1 VTQGYRQDIRNIAVI
16 AHVDHGKTTLVDGM
30 LRQSGLLRASAE
42 IQDRVLDSGE
52 LERERGI
59 TILAKNTSVRYGE
72 TVINILDTPGHH
84 DFGGEVERTLVMAD
98 GVLLLVDAAEGPL
111 PQTRFVLKKTLDLG
125 LPAIVAINKIDRK
138 DARPQQTLD
147 EVYDLFIDLGA
158 TDNGIEFPVLF
169 TNGRAGVAHREL
181 GDGSVDLSPLFDV
194 ILAHVPPPVD
204 RSAEPLRLHV
214 NNLGWDDYVGRLII
228 GRVHDGSLRQGQSV
242 FVHGADPAPRPGRI
256 MRLYGFSGLQRSEI
270 EAAACGDIIAIAGID
285 QVLIG
290 DTITAEPDT
299 PPLERIHVD
308 EPTLAMNFCVNTSPF
323 AGEDGRYVT
332 SRNIRERLDREAKA
346 NVAIRV
352 EETGSP
358 DVFRV
363 IGRGELQLG
372 IFVETM
378 RREGFEL
385 MLSRPEVVTRRDGD
399 LGLEQLL
406 EPQERLLVDCPQEM
420 IGTVSELLGPRKGR
434 LLEMN
439 PTGDRAMLVYQIP
452 TRGLIGFTGE
462 FLTET
467 RGLGVMH
474 THFDGWIPWQGPIT
488 ARRTGAIVA
497 DRIGSSTP
505 YALFHLQPRGSLF
518 IGPGTRVYEGMV
530 VGEHSRDNDIDVN
543 VCREK
548 KLTNHRAAGK
558 DDNVL
563 LAPHRK
569 LSLEQSI
576 EFIRDDELIEVTPH
590 AIRMRKRILP
600 ANGRPRSVAARERA
614 EARTAL

>member
-1 VTQGYRQDIRNIAVI
+1 VSQGYRQDIRNIAVI

-42 IQDRVLDSGE
+42 IQDRVMDTGD

-59 TILAKNTSVRYGE
+59 TILAKNTSMRYGN

-111 PQTRFVLKKTLDLG
+111 PQTRFVLEKALELG
-125 LPAIVAINKIDRK
+125 LPTIVAINKIDRK

-147 EVYDLFIDLGA
+147 EVYGLFIDLGA
-158 TDNGIEFPVLF
+158 TDDGIEFPVLF
-169 TNGRAGVAHREL
+169 TNGRSGVAHRTL
-181 GDGSVDLSPLFDV
+181 DDGSQDLRPLFDV
-194 ILAHVPPPVD
+194 ILSHVPPPVD
-204 RSAEPLRLHV
+204 HTDEPLRLHV

-228 GRVHDGSLRQGQSV
+228 GRVHAGTLTQGQSV
-242 FVHGADPAPRPGRI
+242 FVHGADGTPKPGRI
-256 MRLYGFSGLQRSEI
+256 MRLYGFSGLQRVEI
-270 EAAACGDIIAIAGID
+270 EQAACGDIIAIAGIER
-285 QVLIG
+285 VFIG
-290 DTITAEPDT
+290 DTVTDDPET
-299 PPLERIHVD
+299 PPLPRIHVD

-323 AGEDGRYVT
+323 AGQDGRYVT
-332 SRNIRERLDREAKA
+332 SRNIRERLDRESKA

-385 MLSRPEVVTRRDGD
+385 MLSRPEVVTRREGD
-399 LGLEQLL
+399 AIL
-406 EPQERLLVDCPQEM
+406 EPQERLLVDCPAEM

-439 PTGDRAMLVYQIP
+439 PAGDRARLTYQIP
-452 TRGLIGFTGE
+452 TRGLIGFNGE

-474 THFDGWIPWQGPIT
+474 THFDGWIPWQGPI
-488 ARRTGAIVA
+488 ASRRTGALVA
-497 DRIGSSTP
+497 DRVGRATP
-505 YALFHLQPRGSLF
+505 YALFHLQPRGTLF
-518 IGPGTRVYEGMV
+518 IEPGTTVYEGMV
-530 VGEHSRDNDIDVN
+530 VGEHTRDNDIDIN

-558 DDNVL
+558 DDNVI
-563 LAPHRK
+563 LAPPRK
-569 LSLEQSI
+569 LSLEQAI
-576 EFIRDDELIEVTPH
+576 EFIRDDELIEVTPG
-590 AIRMRKRILP
+590 AIRLRKRILA
-600 ANGRPRSVAARERA
+600 ANMRPRGVAARERA
-614 EARTAL
+614 DERRTAI

>member
-1 VTQGYRQDIRNIAVI
+1 VTQAARQDIRNIAVI
-16 AHVDHGKTTLVDGM
+16 AHVDHGKTTLVDAM
-30 LRQSGLLRASAE
+30 LRQSGLIRANAE
-42 IQDRVLDSGE
+42 IQDRVMDSGD

-59 TILAKNTSVRYGE
+59 TILAKNTSVRYGD
-72 TVINILDTPGHH
+72 TTINILDTPGHH

-111 PQTRFVLKKTLDLG
+111 PQTRFVLEKALDLG
-125 LPAIVAINKIDRK
+125 LSAIVAINKIDRK

-158 TDNGIEFPVLF
+158 TDEGIDFPVLF
-169 TNGRAGVAHREL
+169 TNGRAGVAHRDL
-181 GDGSVDLSPLFDV
+181 SDGSQDLRPLFEI
-194 ILAHVPPPVD
+194 ILDKVPAPED
-204 RSAEPLRLHV
+204 RTDAPLRLHV

-228 GRVHDGSLRQGQSV
+228 GRVHDGSLTQGQNV
-242 FVHGADPAPRPGRI
+242 FVHGADGTPKPGRI
-256 MRLYGFSGLQRSEI
+256 MRLYGFSGLQRVEI
-270 EAAACGDIIAIAGID
+270 DAAACGDIIAIAGIEH
-285 QVLIG
+285 VTIG
-290 DTITAEPDT
+290 DTVTAAQDT
-299 PPLERIHVD
+299 VPLPRIHVD

-323 AGEDGRYVT
+323 AGQDGRYVT
-332 SRNIRERLDREAKA
+332 SRNILDRLGRESKA

-352 EETGSP
+352 EETDTP

-372 IFVETM
+372 VFVETM

-385 MLSRPEVVTRRDGD
+385 MLSRPEVVTRLDGD
-399 LGLEQLL
+399 QLL

-439 PTGDRAMLVYQIP
+439 PTGDRAKLVYQIP
-452 TRGLIGFTGE
+452 TRGLIGFGGE

-497 DRIGSSTP
+497 DRVGRATP
-505 YALFHLQPRGSLF
+505 YALFHLQPRGTLF
-518 IGPGTRVYEGMV
+518 IAPGTQVYEGMV

-548 KLTNHRAAGK
+548 KLTNHRAANK

-563 LAPHRK
+563 LAPPRN
-569 LSLEQSI
+569 LSLEQAI
-576 EFIRDDELIEVTPH
+576 EFIRDDELIEVTPG
-590 AIRMRKRILP
+590 AMRLRKRILP
-600 ANGRPRSVAARERA
+600 ANRRPRSVAARERA
-614 EARTAL
+614 DEKARTAI